1 MSDAQG
7 RTMGQIATLQPPHF
21 SCAHLSAWAV
31 FEERLHFFFTAQG
44 IADDQQKWAL
54 LLTAVSE
61 QTFDLL
67 RILVQPKA
75 LEDCKYA
82 ELVGSLRTHFCPPP
96 NEIVQRFRFHSR
108 VQREGETI
116 SDFVTDLRRLTA
128 KCNFLEL
135 DNMTRDRLVCG
146 LRDEAL
152 QCRLFAQKQLDLA
165 MALSL
170 VEAYKAALKDV
181 ECIRTRQPDEISIGR
196 MQITRSLKPQPP
208 GNGVF
213 AGHLNCSRCADT
225 RHDSRQC
232 PFKNARCAYC
242 RRIGHIQRACHQRQS
257 KHGQQLQQQSRRN
270 VRAYV
275 LSDDGE
281 VPNAETARSEHVA
294 RLFNTHEES
303 TPTTPPTMIT
313 LLVNGTRLSMEIDS
327 GASSIIS
334 EETFLRVLHG
344 RPKRQRVSTVLRTW
358 SSKTVPVLGSI
369 TVSAARDSRSAKLK
383 LLVARGSGPSLLG
396 RNWFA
401 PLGTSLVY
409 HLREKD
415 RKGHIAKMKSDFAEI
430 FQEGLGKYKGPTV
443 SLSVLPDVEPKFMKS
458 RPVPFALRAKEDAE
472 IRRLVK
478 DGVLEPVADSKWA
491 TPLVCV

>member
-1 MSDAQG
+1 MSDSQG

-21 SCAHLSAWAV
+21 SCEHPSAWAV
-31 FEERLHFFFTAQG
+31 FEERLYFFFTAQG
-44 IADDQQKWAL
+44 IADDQQKCAV

-82 ELVGSLRTHFCPPP
+82 ELVGSSRTHFCPPP

-135 DNMTRDRLVCG
+135 DNMIRDRLVCG

-165 MALSL
+165 MASSL
-170 VEAYKAALKDV
+170 VEAYEAARKDV
-181 ECIRTRQPDEISIGR
+181 ECIRTRQPDEIPIDR
-196 MQITRSLKPQPP
+196 MQITRSPAPQRP

-242 RRIGHIQRACHQRQS
+242 RRIGHIQRA
-257 KHGQQLQQQSRRN
+257 
-270 VRAYV
+270 
-275 LSDDGE
+275 
-281 VPNAETARSEHVA
+281 
-294 RLFNTHEES
+294 
-303 TPTTPPTMIT
+303 
-313 LLVNGTRLSMEIDS
+313 
-327 GASSIIS
+327 
-334 EETFLRVLHG
+334 
-344 RPKRQRVSTVLRTW
+344 
-358 SSKTVPVLGSI
+358 
-369 TVSAARDSRSAKLK
+369 
-383 LLVARGSGPSLLG
+383 
-396 RNWFA
+396 
-401 PLGTSLVY
+401 
-409 HLREKD
+409 
-415 RKGHIAKMKSDFAEI
+415 
-430 FQEGLGKYKGPTV
+430 
-443 SLSVLPDVEPKFMKS
+443 
-458 RPVPFALRAKEDAE
+458 
-472 IRRLVK
+472 
-478 DGVLEPVADSKWA
+478 
-491 TPLVCV
+491 